1 MRALVW
7 LRRDLRVDDNP
18 ALSAAVASGLPFEAV
33 FVYPSNPD
41 APLAEGAAARWYLH
55 SSLQVL
61 QRSLARIGIPF
72 RLIRGSEDTV
82 IPALCAER
90 SVSRVYW
97 NRLVDPQQE
106 IRDQRLRELLE
117 ELGVSCYPFAD
128 DCLVMPEDAGK
139 ADGTAYKVFTPFWR
153 NLRECLRATDLTQRL
168 SPTLQPVGP
177 PVDSSPGAVDAI
189 GLLTQHP
196 WHQKLH
202 AHWEPGEQSAQSR
215 LTHFIEHGLDDYE
228 VQRDLP
234 GVDGSSRLS
243 AALHFGELSVARV
256 YASIDELLVHE
267 PEEAARV
274 SMRRFLAE
282 IGWREFA
289 RHVLHAF
296 PHTLSQSMNALFDSA
311 GAWEPDPG
319 KQRLHAWQRGE
330 TGIAL
335 VDAGMRQLWET
346 GWMHNR
352 VRMVAA
358 SFLTKNLGIHW
369 REGARWFED
378 TLVDADRASNT
389 LGWQWVAG
397 CGTDAAPYY
406 RIFNPDT
413 QARRFDPQG
422 AYIGRWLGDR
432 AEFPPITDLKLSRAR
447 ALARYQTAIRH
458 TAA

>member
-18 ALSAAVASGLPFEAV
+18 ALSAAVANGLPLEAV
-33 FVYPSNPD
+33 FVYPSDPD

-55 SSLQVL
+55 FSLQAL
-61 QRSLARIGIPF
+61 QKSLARIGIPL
-72 RLIRGSEDTV
+72 RLIRGSEETV

-90 SVSRVYW
+90 SVTRVYW
-97 NRLVDPQQE
+97 NRLVDPHQE
-106 IRDQRLRELLE
+106 IRDQRLRELLDE
-117 ELGVSCYPFAD
+117 ADVSCHPFAD
-128 DCLVMPEDAGK
+128 DCLVMPENATK

-168 SPTLQPVGP
+168 SPTLQPLGP
-177 PVDSSPGAVDAI
+177 PVDSSPQAVDAI
-189 GLLTQHP
+189 GLLTLSP
-196 WHQKLH
+196 WHEKLC
-202 AHWEPGEQSAQSR
+202 AHWEPGEQSVQSR
-215 LTHFIEHGLDDYE
+215 LTHFIEQGLDEYE

-296 PHTLSQSMNALFDSA
+296 PHTLSQSMNPLFDSA
-311 GAWEPDPG
+311 GAWEPDPD
-319 KQRLHAWQRGE
+319 KQTLHAWQRGE

-413 QARRFDPQG
+413 QARRFDPEG
-422 AYIGRWLGDR
+422 YYIARWLGDR

-458 TAA
+458 TAE

>member
-7 LRRDLRVDDNP
+7 FRRDLRVEDNP
-18 ALSAAVASGLPFEAV
+18 ALSAALSSGLQIEAV

-41 APLAEGAAARWYLH
+41 APLAEGAAACWYLH
-55 SSLQVL
+55 FSLQAL
-61 QRSLARIGIPF
+61 QTRLARIGIPL
-72 RLIRGSEDTV
+72 RLLRGSEETV
-82 IPALCAER
+82 LPAFCTDR
-90 SVSRVYW
+90 SVTRVYW
-97 NRLVDPQQE
+97 NRLVDPQQQT
-106 IRDQRLRELLE
+106 RDKRLRKLLE
-117 ELGVSCYPFAD
+117 EGGISCYLFAD

-153 NLRECLRATDLTQRL
+153 NLRERLRGTDLTHRL

-177 PVDSSPGAVDAI
+177 PVAFSPRDVDAI
-189 GLLTQHP
+189 GLLTRHP

-215 LTHFIEHGLDDYE
+215 LTRFLEQGLDDYE
-228 VQRDLP
+228 VQRDRP

-296 PHTLSQSMNALFDSA
+296 PHTLLQSMNPLFDNA
-311 GAWEPDPG
+311 AAWEPDPDDT
-319 KQRLHAWQRGE
+319 RLHAWQRGE

-358 SFLTKNLGIHW
+358 SFLAKNLGIHW
-369 REGARWFED
+369 RAGARWFGD

-413 QARRFDPQG
+413 QARRFDPEG
-422 AYIGRWLGDR
+422 SYIARWLGDR

-447 ALARYQTAIRH
+447 ALERYQTAIRR
-458 TAA
+458 TAV